1 MACIL
6 LRFDHEATNHVLP
19 NGDVLVARTV
29 ALVSANPDS
38 AIRGPLDFRRLFAGL
53 LLLVLA
59 LLFFSMIAPFL
70 EALVLGAIFSTM
82 LYPAYAWLRCEDG
95 PLVEE
100 TTGATIVDTLPS
112 WLPFAE
118 ELKPHRAAI
127 VERTQAIVEQVETF
141 VVDTLSRAT
150 QGTLAFLLYLFVM
163 LYAIFYFLIHGP
175 ALLKLVS
182 EHLPL
187 AYRHQREI
195 AQRGVAVTR
204 ATLRSVLIIG
214 AVQGVLGGIALAMAG
229 IEGAVFWGLVIAVA
243 STIPV
248 VGTGL
253 VLVPATFALLIRGD
267 AGAALGLAAFSI
279 IVVGGIDNLLHPY
292 LVGHSAR
299 LPDLLVLVS
308 TLGGL
313 AMFGASGIIVGPV
326 LAGVFLT
333 SLHIFIATFKSEL
346 EAASANPVVIVES
359 SRSSHEQEIRKVGGQ
374 EGRARDARTEA
385 RHAAQ
390 RAVGQEGDE
399 PQASRRHW
407 PFASAT
413 GGGQGP
419 AETETT
425 A

>member
-1 MACIL
+1 MA
-6 LRFDHEATNHVLP
+6 
-19 NGDVLVARTV
+19 
-29 ALVSANPDS
+29 ANPDLP
-38 AIRGPLDFRRLFAGL
+38 IREPLDFRRLFAGL

-59 LLFFSMIAPFL
+59 GLFFSMIAPFL
-70 EALVLGAIFSTM
+70 EALVLGAILSTM
-82 LYPAYAWLRCEDG
+82 LYPTYAWLRRHCHRDGIAALVTTLGGLIVVAVPLTFLFGAVSREALRLSENG

-100 TTGATIVDTLPS
+100 TTGATIVDTLPR

-127 VERTQAIVEQVETF
+127 IERTQAIVEQIETF
-141 VVDTLSRAT
+141 VVDTLGRAT

-163 LYAIFYFLIHGP
+163 LYAIFYFLIRGP

-182 EHLPL
+182 DHLPL

-195 AQRGVAVTR
+195 AERGVAVTR

-248 VGTGL
+248 VGTAL
-253 VLVPATFALLIRGD
+253 VLAPATFALLIRGD
-267 AGAALGLAAFSI
+267 TGEALGLAAFSV

-313 AMFGASGIIVGPV
+313 AMFGATGIIVGPV

-333 SLHIFIATFKSEL
+333 SLHIFVATFKSEL
-346 EAASANPVVIVES
+346 EAASAKTVIELPAGV
-359 SRSSHEQEIRKVGGQ
+359 
-374 EGRARDARTEA
+374 GRAEQRDVPAGVENTRP
-385 RHAAQ
+385 
-390 RAVGQEGDE
+390 QE
-399 PQASRRHW
+399 SRVT
-407 PFASAT
+407 FESAT
-413 GGGQGP
+413 F
-419 AETETT
+419 
-425 A
+425 

>member
-1 MACIL
+1 
-6 LRFDHEATNHVLP
+6 
-19 NGDVLVARTV
+19 
-29 ALVSANPDS
+29 
-38 AIRGPLDFRRLFAGL
+38 

-59 LLFFSMIAPFL
+59 ALFFSMIAPFL
-70 EALVLGAIFSTM
+70 EALVLGAIFSAM
-82 LYPAYAWLRCEDG
+82 LYPAYAWLRRHCHRDGVAALATTLGGLVVVAVPLTLLFGAVSREALRLSENG

-118 ELKPHRAAI
+118 ELKPHRAEI
-127 VERTQAIVEQVETF
+127 IERTQAIVEQIETF
-141 VVDTLSRAT
+141 MIDALSRAT

-187 AYRHQREI
+187 AYKHQREI

-204 ATLRSVLIIG
+204 ATLQSVLIIG

-229 IEGAVFWGLVIAVA
+229 VEGAVFWGLVIAVA

-248 VGTGL
+248 VGTAL
-253 VLVPATFALLIRGD
+253 VLAPATLALWIRGD
-267 AGAALGLAAFSI
+267 TDAALGLAAFSV
-279 IVVGGIDNLLHPY
+279 IVVGGIDNLLRPY

-313 AMFGASGIIVGPV
+313 AMFGATGIIVGPV

-346 EAASANPVVIVES
+346 EAASAMRVVIELPRGVD
-359 SRSSHEQEIRKVGGQ
+359 RKEEPDAPENGGPP
-374 EGRARDARTEA
+374 EYRVLNG
-385 RHAAQ
+385 
-390 RAVGQEGDE
+390 
-399 PQASRRHW
+399 
-407 PFASAT
+407 
-413 GGGQGP
+413 
-419 AETETT
+419 
-425 A
+425 

>member
-1 MACIL
+1 
-6 LRFDHEATNHVLP
+6 
-19 NGDVLVARTV
+19 VA
-29 ALVSANPDS
+29 ANPDS
-38 AIRGPLDFRRLFAGL
+38 PIREPLDFRRLFAGL

-59 LLFFSMIAPFL
+59 LLFFGMIAPFL
-70 EALVLGAIFSTM
+70 EALVLAAIFSAM
-82 LYPAYAWLRCEDG
+82 LYPVYAWLRRHFHRDGIAALVTTLGGLVIVAVPLTLLVGAVSREALRLSENG

-127 VERTQAIVEQVETF
+127 IERTQAIVEQIETF

-150 QGTLAFLLYLFVM
+150 QGTLAFLLSLFVL
-163 LYAIFYFLIHGP
+163 LYAMIYFLSHGP

-187 AYRHQREI
+187 AYKHQREI

-204 ATLRSVLIIG
+204 ATLQSVLIIG
-214 AVQGVLGGIALAMAG
+214 AVQGVLGGIALGMAG

-243 STIPV
+243 STLPV
-248 VGTGL
+248 VGTAL
-253 VLVPATFALLIRGD
+253 VLGPATLVLLIRGD
-267 AGAALGLAAFSI
+267 TGAALGLGAFSL
-279 IVVGGIDNLLHPY
+279 IVVGGIDNLLRPY

-313 AMFGASGIIVGPV
+313 AMFGATGIIVGPV

-346 EAASANPVVIVES
+346 EAASASPVVIV
-359 SRSSHEQEIRKVGGQ
+359 GCT
-374 EGRARDARTEA
+374 RDARTETQ
-385 RHAAQ
+385 HAAQ
-390 RAVGQEGDE
+390 RTVGQEGDE
-399 PQASRRHW
+399 PQASHRPW
-407 PFASAT
+407 SLASAT
-413 GGGQGP
+413 GRRQGP
-419 AETETT
+419 EHTE
-425 A
+425 AKA